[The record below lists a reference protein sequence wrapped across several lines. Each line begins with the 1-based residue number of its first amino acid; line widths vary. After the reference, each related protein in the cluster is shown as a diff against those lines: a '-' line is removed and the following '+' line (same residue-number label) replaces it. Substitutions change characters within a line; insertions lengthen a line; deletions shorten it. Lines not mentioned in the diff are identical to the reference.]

1 MIRTLPATTPPGR
14 VQDVLAEMADGETY
28 VIAMEVFDHPQA
40 VWVANR
46 LPYGGDG
53 GPGVVGAWVLG
64 PETEVYTHLRLAGW
78 DDALEQYGVG
88 GPSDAALVDNDSI
101 DSWVAVFDTPKEAR

>member
-14 VQDVLAEMADGETY
+14 VVDVLNEMADGATS

-40 VWVANR
+40 VWVENR

-53 GPGVVGAWVLG
+53 GPGSVGAWVLG
-64 PETEVYTHLRLAGW
+64 PETEGYTHLRLAGW
-78 DDALEQYGVG
+78 DNASEQYGVG
-88 GPSDAALVDNDSI
+88 G
-101 DSWVAVFDTPKEAR
+101 TPDDEETR